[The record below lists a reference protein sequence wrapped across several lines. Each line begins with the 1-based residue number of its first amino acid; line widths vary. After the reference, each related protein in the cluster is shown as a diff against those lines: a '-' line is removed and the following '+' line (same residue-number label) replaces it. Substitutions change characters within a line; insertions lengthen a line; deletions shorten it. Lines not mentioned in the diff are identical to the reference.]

1 MTLTSLTFFAFV
13 LVTVVVYY
21 VIPERFRWIV
31 LLAASLAFYAFL
43 SLKYYPYILFTA
55 FSTWAGA
62 LWLGKTI
69 EDRKAE
75 FQAGK
80 TGWDAGQKKKHKH
93 GTMMRKRGILTLVL
107 VLNFGI
113 LAFLKYYDVA
123 VGKLSNWF
131 QADIPG
137 LGLLLPLGISFYT
150 FQTMGYII
158 DVYWEKVTPERNPA
172 KVLLFTTFF
181 PQIVQGPIG
190 VYNDLAP
197 QLYRG
202 NDLKYENIK
211 HGFQLILWGLF
222 KKMVIADRLIVP
234 LHTLLPVKNDLS
246 NAYNLLLLIIYCAQL
261 YMDFSGGIDIVR
273 GAAEMMGIEMAV
285 NFKRPF
291 FSRSM
296 IGFWQRWHISLCSW
310 LKNYL
315 FYPMAVSRAFLRF
328 GNWIYNRSRTEK
340 EYPEDSMWGGYS
352 FLQHLGRMAPGC
364 IATLITFIIIGFWH
378 GASWKDA
385 GYGIFNGVLIS
396 LAGWMAPLFTWIL
409 VKLHINTEAVS
420 WKIWQIIRTVILM
433 GLSFTFDIADG
444 FLDGIR
450 LMWKCLTPAGG
461 YVSHLGTSVNS
472 GLNAQ
477 GWILVTICLLIVFAV
492 SLFQEISGKS
502 VRDCL
507 DRQNLWLQWVL
518 MLGCF
523 IAVVIF
529 GMYGP
534 GVASGEFLYMQF

>member
-1 MTLTSLTFFAFV
+1 MTLTSLTFFAFI
-13 LVTVVVYY
+13 LITVVIYY
-21 VIPERFRWIV
+21 VIPKKFRWLV
-31 LLAASLAFYAFL
+31 LLAASLAFYGIL
-43 SLKYYPYILFTA
+43 SLKYFPYILFTA

-62 LWLGKTI
+62 LWIGKVI
-69 EDRKAE
+69 QDRKAE

-80 TGWDAGQKKKHKH
+80 KDWDVAQKKDHKH
-93 GTMMRKRGILTLVL
+93 GTMMRKRGILSLIL

-123 VGKLSNWF
+123 ALKLGELF
-131 QADIPG
+131 HADIPG

-158 DVYWEKVTPERNPA
+158 DVYWEKVEPERNPA
-172 KVLLFTTFF
+172 KVLLFVTFF
-181 PQIVQGPIG
+181 PQIIQGPIG
-190 VYNDLAP
+190 VYKDLAP
-197 QLYRG
+197 QLYQG

-222 KKMVIADRLIVP
+222 KKMVIADRLLLP
-234 LHTLLPVKNDLS
+234 LHALLPLKNELS
-246 NAYNLLLLIIYCAQL
+246 NAYNLLILVIYCAQL

-273 GAAEMMGIEMAV
+273 GVAEMMGIEMAV

-328 GNWIYNRSRTEK
+328 GNWVYGRSSSQK
-340 EYPEDSMWGGYS
+340 ELPEDSVWGGYS
-352 FLQHLGRMAPGC
+352 FLQHLGRVLPGC

-396 LAGWMAPLFTWIL
+396 TAGWLAPLFQWIL
-409 VKLHINTEAVS
+409 IKLHIRTDAAS
-420 WKIWQIIRTVILM
+420 WKLWQIIRTAILM
-433 GLSFTFDIADG
+433 GLSFTFYIADG
-444 FLDGIR
+444 LGDAIS

-461 YVSHLGTSVNS
+461 PVSHLGGELDT
-472 GLNAQ
+472 GLNTQ
-477 GWILVTICLLIVFAV
+477 GWILVIVCLLIVFAV
-492 SLFQEISGKS
+492 SLYQELSGRS
-502 VRDCL
+502 VRQSL
-507 DRQNLWLQWVL
+507 DQQNLWLQWAL
-518 MLGCF
+518 MLGCLM
-523 IAVVIF
+523 AVIIF

-534 GVASGEFLYMQF
+534 GVASGEFLYMQV

>member
-1 MTLTSLTFFAFV
+1 MTLTSLTYFAFI
-13 LVTVVVYY
+13 LITVVVYY
-21 VIPERFRWIV
+21 VIPRKFRWLV
-31 LLAASLAFYAFL
+31 LLAASLVFYGIL
-43 SLKYYPYILFTA
+43 SLKYFPYVLFTA
-55 FSTWAGA
+55 CSTWAGA
-62 LWLGKTI
+62 LWLGKVI
-69 EDRKAE
+69 RDRKAE

-80 TGWDAGQKKKHKH
+80 AGWDAAQKKQHKN
-93 GTMMRKRGILTLVL
+93 GTMLRKRGILSLIL

-123 VGKLSNWF
+123 ALKLSQWF
-131 QADIPG
+131 HADIPG

-158 DVYWEKVTPERNPA
+158 DVYWEKTMPERNPA
-172 KVLLFTTFF
+172 RVLLFVTFF
-181 PQIVQGPIG
+181 PQIIQGPIG

-197 QLYRG
+197 QLYEG
-202 NDLKYENIK
+202 HELKYENIK

-222 KKMVIADRLIVP
+222 KKLVIADRLLIAVNA
-234 LHTLLPVKNDLS
+234 LLPIKQELTNGYS
-246 NAYNLLLLIIYCAQL
+246 LLLLVIHCAQL

-273 GAAEMMGIEMAV
+273 GAAEMLGIEMAV

-328 GNWIYNRSRTEK
+328 GNWVYSKGPEK
-340 EYPEDSMWGGYS
+340 ELPEDSMWGGYT
-352 FLQHLGRMAPGC
+352 FVQHLGRVLPGC
-364 IATLITFIIIGFWH
+364 IATLITFCIIGIWH

-385 GYGIFNGVLIS
+385 GYGIFNGILIA
-396 LAGWMAPLFTWIL
+396 LAGWLEPFFQWLL
-409 VKLHINTEAVS
+409 RKLHIRTEAVS
-420 WKIWQIIRTVILM
+420 WRIWQIIRTVILI
-433 GLSFTFDIADG
+433 GLSFAFDLADG
-444 FLDGIR
+444 LGDALR

-461 YVSHLGTSVNS
+461 YVSHLSGTIDT
-472 GLNAQ
+472 GLTAQ
-477 GWILVTICLLIVFAV
+477 NWILAVLCLLIVFSV
-492 SLFQEISGKS
+492 SLYQECTGRS
-502 VRDCL
+502 VRNSL
-507 DRQNLWLQWVL
+507 DQQNLWLQWVL

-523 IAVVIF
+523 LAVAVF

-534 GVASGEFLYMQF
+534 GVTTGEFVYMQF